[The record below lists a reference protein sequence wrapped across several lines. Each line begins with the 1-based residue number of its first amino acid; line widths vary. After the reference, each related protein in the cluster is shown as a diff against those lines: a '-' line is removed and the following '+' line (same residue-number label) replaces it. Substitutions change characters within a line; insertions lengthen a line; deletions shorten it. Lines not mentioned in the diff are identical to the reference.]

1 MEGFSNAEDGAQA
14 MDNVDKTIKSGVVV
28 VFSKVR
34 TILPS
39 TAAAEPAFP
48 SPPSHPLPKT
58 VCQCHRRLF
67 PLPLPTGSIRRQN
80 DGHRAGGVDGAHINP
95 WPRPPDP
102 SVALTEKAR
111 PRFHCC

>member
-48 SPPSHPLPKT
+48 SPPPLIH
-58 VCQCHRRLF
+58 CQKRCASAIEDCF
-67 PLPLPTGSIRRQN
+67 P
-80 DGHRAGGVDGAHINP
+80 
-95 WPRPPDP
+95 
-102 SVALTEKAR
+102 
-111 PRFHCC
+111 FHCRQAASGARTTVTEQGGWMVLTSTPGPGPRTQAWP